1 MSSEYPSKINRLLKR
16 WPPGTVAVLPWLK
29 EQGVY
34 QQLADKYVASGW
46 LDRLGHGAYVR
57 ADERPDWKG
66 GLYAIQHQLG
76 LPVHVAAGTALE
88 LLGSAHFLAVGQGRR
103 VALMAPPGVKLP
115 AWFRQHDWGGSVEF
129 FASRLFLPDDELNVT
144 ERAFGT
150 YENRRYPSTYGGGY
164 PLKLSTAERAVMEV
178 CARVPRD
185 YSYEEA
191 NHLMEG
197 LPTLRPHR
205 VQALLERCTSV
216 KAKRLFLHLAERSG
230 HAWLP
235 GLDLARMDLGS
246 GKRMLIKGGR
256 LDRKYLITVPREGEQ

>member
-1 MSSEYPSKINRLLKR
+1 
-16 WPPGTVAVLPWLK
+16 
-29 EQGVY
+29 
-34 QQLADKYVASGW
+34 
-46 LDRLGHGAYVR
+46 
-57 ADERPDWKG
+57 
-66 GLYAIQHQLG
+66 
-76 LPVHVAAGTALE
+76 
-88 LLGSAHFLAVGQGRR
+88 
-103 VALMAPPGVKLP
+103 
-115 AWFRQHDWGGSVEF
+115 
-129 FASRLFLPDDELNVT
+129 
-144 ERAFGT
+144 
-150 YENRRYPSTYGGGY
+150 
-164 PLKLSTAERAVMEV
+164 MEV